1 MDCYLYPRL
10 RIRMG
15 KITKYWGWILPEIAD
30 FLYEH
35 LQNILK
41 KYSIQYP
48 TNSNNSTDEN
58 TSNLVSI
65 QDLFKPGTQIIE
77 GDNRHEG
84 LLRAM
89 ESLILRN
96 QTILSLEKIRK
107 LSEEFNVDHCKP
119 SLEKREVEKQW
130 RCAIKF
136 VGEIN
141 KQRACEQYQLEERQK
156 RELVELELAN
166 SEEREN
172 EKKNPLR
179 IGVLA
184 RLNEEG
190 KNHYANGQLSSLGV
204 LYKRVRSAYAKCHK
218 CGRYKETVFLHP
230 ETKNYFLE
238 HFGNGI
244 CMYRFKNSE
253 CDGVVRVEPRWVNAL
268 DTEISDTSSLQ
279 DIDRLKCILLGDD
292 TKDVGIGENVS
303 VFGSIYMETTG
314 KSGSGVTYP
323 VSYIQS
329 IQYEGREQEELTK
342 MEIEG
347 IRRFRNKFPNDNN
360 FIAKLVSM
368 TALNVIGLDHI
379 KEGILYMAA
388 RAKPDDPNKRERIH
402 GIIISLPGMAKTA
415 LLNYAT
421 NLMERSTFETAQ
433 LSTGLSLIVMVENTG
448 EMKVLRLGPVST
460 SLFACIDEFNR
471 LSGHDQDKF
480 FGVMEEGRTTTSK
493 FGRKVKVTAPVTI
506 LASMNPPEGSDYD
519 SDGRIDLQSMNVI
532 APVLDRDLI

>member
-1 MDCYLYPRL
+1 MQNKNDMNYWADHWTYSIGATVIPANTREKTVSVNWKKYQKEPPTKEQYEQWKINGDFKNGMAVIAGKLWHNKTDLYLICVDLDNQLAIDEFCTRDGIKTPLEQLAKHIIIEQHKDQKDRAHVVFYSHHQFPKKSSDVVSKVDHTEIPL
-10 RIRMG
+10 IEIKG
-15 KITKYWGWILPEIAD
+15 AGEHGLLFVSPSPHKNGQNYEILGVDIPEIAD

-48 TNSNNSTDEN
+48 ANGNNSTDKN

-65 QDLFKPGTQIIE
+65 QDLFKPGTEILE
-77 GDNRHEG
+77 GENRHEG

-96 QTILSLEKIRK
+96 QTILSPDKIRR

-136 VGEIN
+136 VGKIN
-141 KQRACEQYQLEERQK
+141 KQRAFEQYQLEERQK

-204 LYKRVRSAYAKCHK
+204 LYKRVHSAYAKCHK

-253 CDGVVRVEPRWVNAL
+253 CGGVVRVEPRWVNAL

-292 TKDVGIGENVS
+292 TKDVGIGENVTVLGS
-303 VFGSIYMETTG
+303 VYMESRL
-314 KSGSGVTYP
+314 K
-323 VSYIQS
+323 
-329 IQYEGREQEELTK
+329 
-342 MEIEG
+342 
-347 IRRFRNKFPNDNN
+347 
-360 FIAKLVSM
+360 
-368 TALNVIGLDHI
+368 
-379 KEGILYMAA
+379 
-388 RAKPDDPNKRERIH
+388 
-402 GIIISLPGMAKTA
+402 
-415 LLNYAT
+415 
-421 NLMERSTFETAQ
+421 
-433 LSTGLSLIVMVENTG
+433 VE
-448 EMKVLRLGPVST
+448 V
-460 SLFACIDEFNR
+460 A
-471 LSGHDQDKF
+471 
-480 FGVMEEGRTTTSK
+480 
-493 FGRKVKVTAPVTI
+493 
-506 LASMNPPEGSDYD
+506 
-519 SDGRIDLQSMNVI
+519 
-532 APVLDRDLI
+532 